1 MRSTFGFRAGLV
13 GGVSLLGLLATPAM
27 AQTIS
32 ENVADDTAGI
42 SEIVVTAQR
51 TAQSLQDVPI
61 SVSAFTSEALKER
74 QIFNTTNLIQSV
86 PNVSF
91 TKGNFTGSNLTIRG
105 VGNTAVSSS
114 ADAGVGI
121 HYNDMPVV
129 NPRLFESELYDME
142 RVEILRG
149 PQGTL
154 FGRNATAGVINFIAA
169 KASTKDIAAFGEVSY
184 GNYNSVRI
192 QGMVN
197 VPIGDT
203 FAVRVAGYYLNRDGF
218 TENLFNDT
226 RIDGRNSYG
235 VRGSVTWEPTDAF
248 TVNAMVSYFNEDS
261 DRSRIQKQLCTSDP
275 TGILGC
281 APNGLTNQIT
291 NGNSTLASILT
302 SQEFLRLNGF
312 GAAAPGLAF
321 GSLYNPNDN
330 TFSNAIVP
338 EDVRQVYTQFTP
350 TYESNELVAMA
361 NVEYRWDN
369 FTLTGIGGYVQSSV
383 DSRVDYSL
391 AVNNVQRTI
400 ATNAATLAGAFGA
413 AGRAKADLIFP
424 GGNQICISE
433 ANDTFVGIIG
443 NQVRSCSNRQQQYDR
458 SNDYNHQWSGE
469 LRIESTFD
477 GPINFLLGGIY
488 LNYNSSPNNY
498 YVIAT
503 GLDYASLLLTGAAPA
518 GLASPYFDN
527 RVEDYSLESYAVFGE
542 VYWDINDE
550 LKFTGG
556 LRWSN
561 DTKTAQDMLPQFLLT
576 TPVPLGTQD
585 AFDSIRFRTASIS
598 SSAVT
603 GRALLQ
609 WTPTTSFSDATMIYA
624 SYSRGYKAGGI
635 NPGFVEGTIAGATTS
650 FQPEYIN
657 AFEIGTKNQFLD
669 GTLQANIS
677 LFYYDYSGLQVSR
690 ILARSSFND
699 NIDATVFGIE
709 GEFII
714 QPVPALQ
721 FNMNFSYLKTTIG
734 EASISD
740 SRDPSAGRSDSVI
753 IKDVTNAA
761 NCVVAPTASGT
772 GAQANAFVNTV
783 NALAFA
789 TAGLQGTTAI
799 PGTNTTG
806 AYSVCNTLA
815 TLTRNPDA
823 LGAGLGG
830 AIRGA
835 TGVATGSLPFQ
846 FITNPNGSVNML
858 DGVPVNLEGNQ
869 LQNSPEFKVS
879 VGGQYNFDLSE
890 KLSGFARI
898 DYNFTGNFY
907 ARIYNAVADRVDAFA
922 QMDAQVQFNGPDNK
936 YYIRFFMQNI
946 LDNNAVTGQYVTDA
960 SSGLFTNIFTLDPRT
975 YGLAIGFNY

>member
-13 GGVSLLGLLATPAM
+13 GGVSLLGLLAAPAM

-42 SEIVVTAQR
+42 AEIVVTAQR

-61 SVSAFTSEALKER
+61 AVSAFTSEALKER
-74 QIFNTTNLIQSV
+74 QIFNTLNLIQSV
-86 PNVSF
+86 PNVAF

-105 VGNTAVSSS
+105 VGNTAVAAS

-121 HYNDMPVV
+121 HYNDMPIV

-154 FGRNATAGVINFIAA
+154 FGRNATAGVMNFITA
-169 KASTKDIAAFGEVSY
+169 KASTKDVAAFGEVAY
-184 GNYNSVRI
+184 GNYNSIRL

-218 TENLFNDT
+218 TENLWDDT

-235 VRGSVTWEPTDAF
+235 IRGSVTWEPTDAL
-248 TVNAMVSYFNEDS
+248 TINGMVGYFNEDS
-261 DRSRIQKQLCTSDP
+261 DRSRIQKQLCNSDP

-281 APNGLTNQIT
+281 APNGLSNGHT
-291 NGNSTLASILT
+291 NGNATLASILT

-321 GSLYNPNDN
+321 GSIYNPADN
-330 TFSNAIVP
+330 VFANSLVP
-338 EDVRQVYTQFTP
+338 DDVRQVATRYTP
-350 TYESNELVAMA
+350 TYLANELVAMGI
-361 NVEYRWDN
+361 VEYRWDN
-369 FTLTGIGGYVQSSV
+369 FTVTGTGGYMQSSV

-391 AVNNVQRTI
+391 AVNDVQRTI
-400 ATNAATLAGAFGA
+400 GVNAATLGGAFGA
-413 AGRAKADLIFP
+413 AGKAKADLIFP
-424 GGNQICISE
+424 GGNQICLSQ
-433 ANDTFVGIIG
+433 ANANFVGIIG
-443 NQVRSCSNRQQQYDR
+443 NQVNSCSNRQGQYDI
-458 SNDYNHQWSGE
+458 SGDSNHQWSGE
-469 LRIESTFD
+469 LRLESTFD
-477 GPINFLLGGIY
+477 GPINFLVGGIY
-488 LNYNSSPNNY
+488 LNYNSTNQY
-498 YVIAT
+498 AVIAS
-503 GLDYASLLLTGAAPA
+503 GLDYASLLLTAGAPA
-518 GLASPYFDN
+518 GLAAPYFNNFVDEYN
-527 RVEDYSLESYAVFGE
+527 LTSYAFFGE
-542 VYWDINDE
+542 VYWDITDE
-550 LKFTGG
+550 LKLTLGG
-556 LRWSN
+556 RYTSDSKSVTDN
-561 DTKTAQDMLPQFLLT
+561 FPQILLSS
-576 TPVPLGTQD
+576 PVPLGTQN
-585 AFDSIRFRTASIS
+585 AFDKLRFRNVENNATAG
-598 SSAVT
+598 T
-603 GRALLQ
+603 GRVLLQ
-609 WTPTTSFSDATMIYA
+609 WTPTTSFSDSSMFYA
-624 SYSRGYKAGGI
+624 SWTRGYKAGGI
-635 NPGFVEGTIAGATTS
+635 NPAFIEGTIAGATTT
-650 FQPEYIN
+650 FAPEYIN

-669 GTLQANIS
+669 GTLQANLS
-677 LFYYDYSGLQVSR
+677 MFYYDYSGLQVSR

-721 FNMNFSYLKTTIG
+721 FNMNFSYLKTSVG
-734 EASISD
+734 DASISD
-740 SRDPSAGRSDSVI
+740 SRDPSAGRSDTVI

-761 NCVVAPTASGT
+761 NCVVAPTAGGT

-789 TAGLQGTTAI
+789 TAGLKGTTPI

-835 TGVATGSLPFQ
+835 TGVATGSLPFA
-846 FITNPNGSVNML
+846 FVTNPNNSVNL
-858 DGVPVNLEGNQ
+858 IDGVPVNLEGNQ

-907 ARIYNAVADRVDAFA
+907 ARLYNAVADRVDAFA
-922 QMDAQVQFNGPDNK
+922 QMDAQVQINGPDNR
-936 YYIRFFMQNI
+936 YYLRLFIQNI
-946 LDNNAVTGQYVTDA
+946 LDNNAITGQYVTDA